1 MKRSL
6 GLALALMAFSAI
18 PSQAASITFNLNCVV
33 GHPTPGQVQ
42 CGGSIPSYG
51 TVTLSDSPGNGDI
64 LLTVDLAGTG
74 EKFKDLF
81 FNYAGSGVAIT
92 AGAGTTNLLDPNNV
106 SHAPY
111 SGKFD
116 VGALGGDDP
125 FSIILYGWNSTSA
138 NLGNSTTGGANN
150 VNLTL
155 ANFQVRD
162 TLNQT
167 FLALHIQNIGPNGC
181 EAGGTLCTPGTT
193 GDGSMNAVGSN
204 STSTGGG
211 SNGQTVPEPAS
222 MVLFGAGLLAAAA
235 RLRRSK

>member
-1 MKRSL
+1 M
-6 GLALALMAFSAI
+6 ALALTALSAL
-18 PSQAASITFNLNCVV
+18 PGQAASISFDLNCIV

-42 CGGSIPSYG
+42 CGGAIPSYG
-51 TVTLSDSPGNGDI
+51 SVTFDDSPGNGDVR
-64 LLTVDLAGTG
+64 LTVNLAGTG

-81 FNYAGSGVAIT
+81 FNYGGSGVAIT
-92 AGAGTTNLLDPNNV
+92 AGSGTTNLLDPNDV

-111 SGKFD
+111 TGRFD
-116 VGALGGDDP
+116 VGPLGGDDP
-125 FSIILYGWNSTSA
+125 FSIILYGWNSTSSH
-138 NLGNSTTGGANN
+138 LGNSTTGGANN

-193 GDGSMNAVGSN
+193 GNGSMNAVGSN

-222 MVLFGAGLLAAAA
+222 LVLLGVGLLGAAKM
-235 RLRRSK
+235 RRRQDQK